1 MLQLQLQFPSRKQQR
16 LVSSNQKITFR
27 YFEALSFESA
37 LFLLYSSKFAVNV
50 LDLSHI
56 ELATEEDKSWDLDF
70 WAKLFK
76 AKTWEKMKMSAPAM
90 TEQQIISLF
99 TKDTIKEYHI
109 INTSHGDDDFR
120 EAIICTFD
128 SGKKLVIKTAHNSF
142 TSVEHIKM
150 WQRCIEEY
158 RKLGYYSPRI
168 FESVN
173 GTFPTVFY
181 KGQEC
186 IVYAEEFSLYSSVKD
201 CTNVKPYRDNLY
213 LMTAKIAKQQ
223 FDYTDFPSAYCL
235 FDIFPGDELDEVTQN
250 ALEFQRYCTTLP
262 KCFELQTVRMFRRWE
277 DNRKQLEKI
286 YFELPFSV
294 FQADFNDS
302 NVLVDSNGQFVG
314 VIDFNLAGKDE
325 FLNYLFREIYIGTF
339 EEELAEIRRAL
350 KICKE
355 VYSFT
360 KEEQYV
366 ALLIYRCVKPLWY
379 TRVKTLKEAGNDLK
393 LIQKCLDEMELAQTK
408 EIDFRS
414 VM

>member
-1 MLQLQLQFPSRKQQR
+1 
-16 LVSSNQKITFR
+16 
-27 YFEALSFESA
+27 
-37 LFLLYSSKFAVNV
+37 
-50 LDLSHI
+50 
-56 ELATEEDKSWDLDF
+56 
-70 WAKLFK
+70 
-76 AKTWEKMKMSAPAM
+76 M

-158 RKLGYYSPRI
+158 KKLGYYSPEI
-168 FESVN
+168 FESLN

-186 IVYAEEFSLYSSVKD
+186 IAYAEEFSIYHSVKD
-201 CTNVKPYRDNLY
+201 CTNARSYRDNLY

-223 FDYTDFPSAYCL
+223 FNYTDFPSAYCL

-262 KCFELQTVRMFRRWE
+262 KCFEPQTIRMFKRWE

-294 FQADFNDS
+294 FQALFWFLRNPRPMPGFPPLRT
-302 NVLVDSNGQFVG
+302 NFFKFLCKVVFFLEPGQV
-314 VIDFNLAGKDE
+314 VSIAP
-325 FLNYLFREIYIGTF
+325 
-339 EEELAEIRRAL
+339 L
-350 KICKE
+350 KILQVE
-355 VYSFT
+355 N
-360 KEEQYV
+360 ELQ
-366 ALLIYRCVKPLWY
+366 VKIAVRISAEY
-379 TRVKTLKEAGNDLK
+379 IEHTLKPQN
-393 LIQKCLDEMELAQTK
+393 
-408 EIDFRS
+408 S
-414 VM
+414 